1 MNAQLMVVCIAAQRC
16 ILPVNHCFCLV
27 AILELAHNPDNLSAG
42 FIVFAA
48 TINFFD
54 APVLSNISQ
63 NHDLTIIN
71 F

>member
-1 MNAQLMVVCIAAQRC
+1 MVVFIAAQRC
-16 ILPVNHCFCLV
+16 IRPVNHCFYLV
-27 AILELAHNPDNLSAG
+27 TTLELAHNPDNLSAE

-54 APVLSNISQ
+54 APVLSNLLVQ